1 MFVVVTVL
9 AWSGLFPGEAD
20 RGEAG
25 SHFALP
31 SRSVLVIGL
40 LTMICFLTEGAM
52 LDWNAV
58 FMRQSFATNATMTA
72 AGYAAFA
79 GGMATGRFSGDFI
92 RLRVSAVRI
101 VRWGG
106 LLAAAGLVLA
116 TLSSDVY
123 VSIVGFAIAGL
134 GISNLVPLMFTAA
147 GRANVGSAGKGVA
160 AAATC
165 GYCGFLAGPP
175 IIGFLSEHTGLAPA
189 FLLLAGGC
197 AIVATFALAAKPA
210 NHLGQD

>member
-1 MFVVVTVL
+1 MPN
-9 AWSGLFPGEAD
+9 SGKPGANPEQLF
-20 RGEAG
+20 
-25 SHFALP
+25 
-31 SRSVLVIGL
+31 
-40 LTMICFLTEGAM
+40 
-52 LDWNAV
+52 
-58 FMRQSFATNATMTA
+58 A

-134 GISNLVPLMFTAA
+134 GISMKATALPVD
-147 GRANVGSAGKGVA
+147 RKSVV
-160 AAATC
+160 
-165 GYCGFLAGPP
+165 
-175 IIGFLSEHTGLAPA
+175 
-189 FLLLAGGC
+189 
-197 AIVATFALAAKPA
+197 
-210 NHLGQD
+210 